1 MSAVFKALL
10 PTLLPCQISDLATD
24 MSTQSPARRYH
35 YNAPMRCRSLGVSM
49 LNFRHKLTSKYK
61 ATLFSA
67 SLMLS
72 VSGCIQLP
80 EEFEDELES
89 GSSEQ
94 IDNQSTP
101 ATDISRALSLPAI
114 HFNYADI
121 PLPAHYLQNQYPDSA
136 PFQSAVTDND
146 NTPADNPIT
155 DAGATLGRVLFY
167 DTRLSAN
174 NTISCASCHLQE
186 FAFSDPS
193 RLSRG
198 FDGGQTRR
206 RSIGLTNARFY
217 GNGKFF
223 WDERA
228 ATLEEQVLMPI
239 QDSVEMGMDLQ
250 TLVSVV
256 SAQEYYPAL
265 FTTAFGDSTVNSER
279 IARALAQFVR
289 SIVSTRSPYDLGRA
303 RVNSPLD
310 DFPNFTRSQ
319 NRGKQ
324 IFNNPGDNLP
334 PCAACHVSEAFIG
347 PSVAT
352 NNGLDRNSQED
363 LGIAESTGLSTDE
376 GKFKTPSLRNIA
388 LRAPFMH
395 DGRFNSLNQVI
406 QFYSQDIQNHPNLHP
421 ALKDNRGRA
430 VNYRFN
436 NDERRALVDFL
447 NTLTDFELITDEKY
461 IDPF

>member
-1 MSAVFKALL
+1 
-10 PTLLPCQISDLATD
+10 
-24 MSTQSPARRYH
+24 
-35 YNAPMRCRSLGVSM
+35 M
-49 LNFRHKLTSKYK
+49 LSIPRKLTSKYK
-61 ATLFSA
+61 ATLFCVSVI
-67 SLMLS
+67 LS

-80 EEFEDELES
+80 EEFEGDS
-89 GSSEQ
+89 PQASNTGQ
-94 IDNQSTP
+94 TDNQSTP
-101 ATDISRALSLPAI
+101 ATNTGRALSLPAI
-114 HFNYADI
+114 QFNYAHI
-121 PLPAHYLQNQYPDSA
+121 TLPAHYLQNQYPDNT
-136 PFQSAVTDND
+136 PFQSAAIDND
-146 NTPADNPIT
+146 NTPTRNPIT

-167 DTRLSAN
+167 DTLLSAN
-174 NTISCASCHLQE
+174 NTTSCASCHLQA
-186 FAFSDPS
+186 FAFSDPN

-217 GNGKFF
+217 ENGKFF

-239 QDSVEMGMDLQ
+239 QDSVEMGMDIQ

-256 SAQEYYPAL
+256 SAQNYYPAL
-265 FTTAFGDSTVNSER
+265 FSAAFGDNTVNSER
-279 IARALAQFVR
+279 IARALSQFVR
-289 SIVSTRSPYDLGRA
+289 SIVSTQSPYDLGRA

-319 NRGKQ
+319 NRGKE
-324 IFNNPGDNLP
+324 IFNNPGSDLP
-334 PCAACHVSEAFIG
+334 PCSACHASEAFIG
-347 PSVAT
+347 PSIAT
-352 NNGLDRNSQED
+352 NNGLDRVSRDD

-388 LRAPFMH
+388 LRPSFMH

-406 QFYSQDIQNHPNLHP
+406 RFYSQDIQNHPNLHP
-421 ALKDNRGRA
+421 ALKDDRGRA

-436 NDERRALVDFL
+436 NVERRDLVSFL

-461 IDPF
+461 SDPF